1 MRGKWLILVTLCLA
15 ALIINLDTT
24 IVNVALPALVRQI
37 GATTTGLQ
45 WVVDAYN
52 LVFAALLLAAGS
64 LSDRLGRKGML
75 LAGLAVFGAASLAG
89 SLATTVGQLIAARA
103 VMGLGAAMMF
113 PSTLSLL
120 TNVFTERRERALA
133 IGVWGGSAGVGIAL
147 GPIFGGW
154 LLERFWWGSIFLFFV
169 PVAAVVAALAAWRV
183 PTSRDPRTPPVDW
196 RGFALSA
203 AGMGLIVYGIIQA
216 PGWGWASAATIGVLA
231 AGVLV
236 LAVLVAAERATA
248 SPMIDVSLFRNP
260 RFTAAS
266 ASVAIAFFALLGFI
280 FLMTQYFQVV
290 RAYSPLGTGVRLL
303 PVAVTVG
310 VASVIGTRLAVRIGN
325 KVIVGGGMAL
335 FCAALLWISTV
346 SQTTSYAIIATQMV
360 VLGMGMGFTQAP
372 ATEAI
377 MGAVPK
383 QEAGIA
389 SAVNGSTRLFG
400 GTLGVAVIGSV
411 AASLYTSRLAAL
423 LPPGLPG
430 RAVTAA
436 NGSVGGAAAAAQQL
450 AQAGLAGPAR
460 RLVDAAEAAFL
471 HSLSGACL
479 VAAGV
484 TAAGVLVVAIWLP
497 NRPRAEKAEA
507 LPAAGAMRHTPG
519 GQAGDHPSS
528 GQAGAPGAAA
538 QRGQEAA
545 EQPRRDLRQII
556 APASH
561 VPTSRWWRGSLGR
574 QEED

>member
-1 MRGKWLILVTLCLA
+1 MKGKGLILVTLCLA

-24 IVNVALPALVRQI
+24 IVNVALPALVRQL

-52 LVFAALLLAAGS
+52 LAFAALVLAAGS

-75 LAGLAVFGAASLAG
+75 LAGLAVFGASSLAG
-89 SLATTVGQLIAARA
+89 SFATTVGQLIAARA

-120 TNVFTERRERALA
+120 TNVFTERRARAVA
-133 IGVWGGSAGVGIAL
+133 IGVWGASAGVGIAL
-147 GPIFGGW
+147 GPIAGGW
-154 LLERFWWGSIFLFFV
+154 LLERFWWGSIFLFMV
-169 PVAAVVAALAAWRV
+169 PIAAVVGLLVAWRV
-183 PTSRDPRTPPVDW
+183 PTSRDPRTPAVDW
-196 RGFALSA
+196 RGFALST
-203 AGMGLIVYGIIQA
+203 AGMSLIVYGIIQA
-216 PGWGWASAATIGVLA
+216 PGWGWGSAATLGVLA
-231 AGVLV
+231 AGVVVLV
-236 LAVLVAAERATA
+236 ALVAAERATA
-248 SPMIDVSLFRNP
+248 SPMIDMSLFRNP

-266 ASVAIAFFALLGFI
+266 GAVAIAFFALLGFI

-290 RAYSPLGTGVRLL
+290 RGYSPLSTGVRLL
-303 PVAVTVG
+303 PVAVSVG
-310 VASVIGTRLAVRIGN
+310 AASVAGTRLAVRVGT

-335 FCAALLWISTV
+335 FAAALAWIASFTPG
-346 SQTTSYAIIATQMV
+346 TSYAVIAASMV
-360 VLGMGMGFTQAP
+360 VLGTGMGLTQAP

-383 QEAGIA
+383 QKAGVA
-389 SAVNGSTRLFG
+389 SAVNGATRLFG

-436 NGSVGGAAAAAQQL
+436 NGSVSGAAAAAQQL
-450 AQAGLAGPAR
+450 AQAGQAGPAR
-460 RLVDAAEAAFL
+460 RLADAAEAAFM

-484 TAAGVLVVAIWLP
+484 TAIGVLLVAIWLP
-497 NRPRAEKAEA
+497 NRPRTQQPAT
-507 LPAAGAMRHTPG
+507 LPAAGAVPHTAAE
-519 GQAGDHPSS
+519 QAGIHHAGS
-528 GQAGAPGAAA
+528 QAGAPGTAA
-538 QRGQEAA
+538 QPGQTAA
-545 EQPRRDLRQII
+545 EQP
-556 APASH
+556 PAR
-561 VPTSRWWRGSLGR
+561 P
-574 QEED
+574 